1 MSGGA
6 SSNNHVV
13 WCCSC
18 VGNDAPCMYRNQKMH
33 TASLSFFFGAGSILF
48 LVDLVHDVDIQY
60 LDAQQ
65 LIMNLYSNY
74 VPLPTKKSIKKGTI
88 EGSS

>member
-1 MSGGA
+1 MLFG
-6 SSNNHVV
+6 VV
-13 WCCSC
+13 FVLVMTHRVCTGIKECILRRFLFFWRWQYTFSCC
-18 VGNDAPCMYRNQKMH
+18 
-33 TASLSFFFGAGSILF
+33 
-48 LVDLVHDVDIQY
+48 LVHDVDIQY